1 MAGAALGTAYIKI
14 APDMTGVQGKV
25 ASGFKG
31 VGNQI
36 EDQISKELKNG
47 GSKLSASMSA
57 MMGAVG
63 GIAASA
69 AQSAIGKISSLSS
82 AMIEAS
88 DSADKFRQGL
98 GFAGLDTST
107 IDRLTQQTQEY
118 ADATIYDLADIRNA
132 TMQLASNGVANY
144 DKLAEAA
151 GNLNAV
157 VGGNADTYKSVTQA
171 MVQTAGAGKLTT
183 ENWNQITDAI
193 GGAAGPLQE
202 AMLKAGAYT
211 GNFREAL
218 EKGEVSA
225 EEFNNALMELG
236 FDQAAVDAAKSTT
249 TIEGAMGNLEASIV
263 SVGSGIINQFKPM
276 ITGAMSGLASGIQ
289 SAAGPISNALGT
301 LGGMFNDYIVP
312 AAKDFGSVLG
322 KTVGPILED
331 MAPIMSNLV
340 DIGMGL
346 VSQVLQVLTGVLQ
359 QISEPLQNLTSA
371 VLPMLNQLLDAIYP
385 VLTMIVQVIGTVLG
399 NALAA
404 ILPPIQNLLT
414 TVLPPLIQFI
424 QTTLVPWISKIAEVV
439 TNVVNAIIPIVTSA
453 IDTLTSIIQFFIDL
467 FTGNWGKLGED
478 IAKIWDNLW
487 QTVGNIISG
496 AVNIIANHVSAI
508 WETIKAVF
516 GGMWSGLTQ
525 TLSDF
530 WNGVV
535 NFFKGIPGA
544 IGDAL
549 SGIFD
554 VGKNLVQGLW
564 NGINDAVGWVL
575 DKIKGFGQSILD
587 GIKGFFGIKSPSRVM
602 ANQVGKYIS
611 EGLAVGITGSEG
623 VVTKA
628 MQGLEQSALSQFDN
642 MGTQISGTLTAAQS
656 TQPIVT
662 SGQQSPQVVV
672 NQNIEH
678 VGEAIDVTELGYVMG
693 YQASQGVQ
701 QVATSNNNLRAGG
714 FAL

>member
-14 APDMTGVQGKV
+14 APDMTGIQGKV

-31 VGNQI
+31 VGNRI
-36 EDQISKELKNG
+36 ESQISDELKG
-47 GSKLSASMSA
+47 GGGKLSASMSA
-57 MMGAVG
+57 LMGAVG

-69 AQSAIGKISSLSS
+69 AQAAIGKISELSG

-98 GFAGLDTST
+98 SFAGLDTST
-107 IDRLTQQTQEY
+107 IDKLTQQTQEY
-118 ADATIYDLADIRNA
+118 ADATVYDLADIRNA

-157 VGGNADTYKSVTQA
+157 VGGNADTYRSVTQA
-171 MVQTAGAGKLTT
+171 MIQTAGAGKLTT

-193 GGAAGPLQE
+193 GGAAGPLQD

-211 GNFREAL
+211 GNFRDAMA
-218 EKGEVSA
+218 KGEITA

-236 FDQAAVDAAKSTT
+236 FDQVAVDAAKSTT

-263 SVGSGIINQFKPM
+263 SVGSSVINQFKPM
-276 ITGAMSGLASGIQ
+276 ITGAISGLGSLIQ
-289 SAAGPISNALGT
+289 SSVGPVSNALSTMGDMFSKNIGPAASE
-301 LGGMFNDYIVP
+301 LGG
-312 AAKDFGSVLG
+312 VLADDIA
-322 KTVGPILED
+322 PILAD
-331 MAPIMSNLV
+331 MAPILQTIL
-340 DIGMGL
+340 DIGSKLIGD
-346 VSQVLQVLTGVLQ
+346 VLGVISNVLS
-359 QISEPLQNLTSA
+359 QISGPMQTLVTNVLPLMQQLLNAVYPVIQTILQTIGNLAGTIIANLLPPLQNLLQT
-371 VLPMLNQLLDAIYP
+371 I
-385 VLTMIVQVIGTVLG
+385 
-399 NALAA
+399 
-404 ILPPIQNLLT
+404 
-414 TVLPPLIQFI
+414 LPPLIEFI
-424 QTTLVPWISKIAEVV
+424 QTTLVPWIQKIAVVV
-439 TNVVNAIIPIVTSA
+439 TNIVNAILPIITSA
-453 IDTLTSIIQFFIDL
+453 IDTITSVIQFFIDL

-478 IAKIWDNLW
+478 ISKIWDNLW
-487 QTVGNIISG
+487 KTVGNIISG
-496 AVNIIANHVSAI
+496 AVDVIANLVSAI

-544 IGDAL
+544 IADAL
-549 SGIFD
+549 SGIFN

-611 EGLAVGITGSEG
+611 EGLAVGITGNQG

-628 MQGLEQSALSQFDN
+628 MQGLEQTALSQFDN
-642 MGTQISGTLTAAQS
+642 MGTQISGTLMASQS
-656 TQPIVT
+656 TQPVAGT
-662 SGQQSPQVVV
+662 TTQTPQVVV

-678 VGEAIDVTELGYVMG
+678 VGEAIDVTELGYIMG

-701 QVATSNNNLRAGG
+701 QVAASNNNLRAGG
-714 FAL
+714 FAA